1 MKIDSFSSD
10 NFMIS
15 LSFFVEAIKEVFP
28 DLEDNQILYVDFYCK
43 DTFGNYFYDYVEFNL
58 DNLIGTEK

>member
-28 DLEDNQILYVDFYCK
+28 DLEDNQILYVDFTVK
-43 DTFGNYFYDYVEFNL
+43 TPLVIIFM
-58 DNLIGTEK
+58 IM